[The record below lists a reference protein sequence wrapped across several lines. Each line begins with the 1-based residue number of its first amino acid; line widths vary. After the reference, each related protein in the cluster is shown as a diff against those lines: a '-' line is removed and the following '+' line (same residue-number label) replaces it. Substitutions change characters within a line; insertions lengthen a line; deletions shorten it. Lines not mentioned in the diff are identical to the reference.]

1 MVYVQCQPVRYS
13 SLEFRILIHVHKRHC
28 LYPAVTPVSSQAP
41 DDDLMPSSV
50 GVGHGC
56 PGHMCQHCCAFHIT
70 SVQWL
75 WLIIASPLAFPCAS
89 FLIILIILWAPI
101 ILQWF
106 PFCQNHYLF
115 SAGKSPFFFSS
126 MLWTLSPFFPSFLL
140 FLSFFSCLPPEIT
153 IKTFCYEVLLY
164 YFIPTLLLCLYLNKN
179 NSQSLK

>member
-115 SAGKSPFFFSS
+115 SAGKSPFFF
-126 MLWTLSPFFPSFLL
+126 FFHVVNSESIF
-140 FLSFFSCLPPEIT
+140 SFFSSFPFLLLLPPT
-153 IKTFCYEVLLY
+153 RNHNQNFLLWST
-164 YFIPTLLLCLYLNKN
+164 TLLFYSYPSTL
-179 NSQSLK
+179 SLLK